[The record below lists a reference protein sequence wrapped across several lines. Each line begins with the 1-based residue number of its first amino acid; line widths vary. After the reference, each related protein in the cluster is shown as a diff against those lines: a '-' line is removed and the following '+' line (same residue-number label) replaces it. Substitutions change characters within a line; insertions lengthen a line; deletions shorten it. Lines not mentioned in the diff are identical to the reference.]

1 MKANN
6 LPVLKTTVPAI
17 ILLLFFLATCP
28 VFSQQLNYTLNRDFL
43 WGFDKYYN
51 NKEVSFQPFIK
62 PYRFEDVKQIK
73 DSTASFPRLLAGTK
87 AEERDKKAKSQIE
100 IYPLISAQGGY
111 DLSSP
116 SRFTNDLAIG
126 GNLLGFIGNK
136 FAFNLKMLA
145 GRQVFNS
152 YQDSVVKQTHV
163 VPGIGFAYRDN
174 TDTFLT
180 RYSYQYY
187 SGYLSYSPNKIFNI
201 QVGQDK
207 HFWGDG
213 YRSLF
218 LSDVSA
224 PYPYLKITT
233 NIWHLTYVNLY
244 TIMKDATNPS
254 GLKKDWLY
262 KYGTFHYLGWN
273 ATKRINIGLFES
285 IIWQGSDSTR
295 HRGYDINYLNPVMFF
310 RPTEYSLGSSDNAF
324 LGFSFKIKILKK
336 QQLYGQLL
344 LDEFVL
350 NAVKADLKHTLN
362 NDTTVKWGWWANKQ
376 AFQVGFKSFDLF
388 TIPRLNFQ
396 SEFNYIR
403 PYTYAHG
410 SVQQNYGNFN
420 EPLAHPLG
428 ANCIETATFL
438 NYRYKRLFVE
448 AKFVYA
454 LYGNDSAGVDFG
466 RNIFVSYINHPSD
479 YGNYTGQGIDTKLTT
494 TSLRFAYMLDTR
506 MDLKI
511 ELGFADR
518 IEKTES
524 ATKQIPYLFLGIRTD
539 LSNLY
544 SDY

>member
-1 MKANN
+1 MC
-6 LPVLKTTVPAI
+6 L
-17 ILLLFFLATCP
+17 TCIKGTYA
-28 VFSQQLNYTLNRDFL
+28 QQLNYTLSRDFL
-43 WGFDKYYN
+43 WGIDNYYN
-51 NKEVSFQPFIK
+51 NKEVNFQPFVK

-73 DSTASFPRLLAGTK
+73 DSTAIFPRLLAGTK
-87 AEERDKKAKSQIE
+87 AEESDKKAKSQIE
-100 IYPLISAQGGY
+100 IYPLITAQAGY

-152 YQDSVVKQTHV
+152 FQDSVVGQTHV
-163 VPGIGFAYRDN
+163 IPGIGFAYLDN
-174 TDTFLT
+174 SDTFLT

-201 QVGQDK
+201 QIGQDK

-224 PYPYLKITT
+224 PYPFLKITT
-233 NIWHLTYVNLY
+233 SIWHLTYVNLY
-244 TIMKDATNPS
+244 TIMKDATHPS
-254 GLKKDWLY
+254 GMKKDWLT
-262 KYGTFHYLGWN
+262 KYATFHYLGWN
-273 ATKRINIGLFES
+273 VTKRINVGLFES
-285 IIWQGSDSTR
+285 IVWQGSDSTR
-295 HRGYDINYLNPVMFF
+295 HRGYDVNYLNPVMFF

-324 LGFSFKIKILKK
+324 VGFSFRIKMFKK

-344 LDEFVL
+344 LDEFLLSEV
-350 NAVKADLKHTLN
+350 VADT
-362 NDTTVKWGWWANKQ
+362 GWWANKQ
-376 AFQVGFKSFDLF
+376 AFQLGFKSFDLF
-388 TIPRLNFQ
+388 KVRHFNFQ
-396 SEFNYIR
+396 TEFNYIR

-410 SVQQNYGNFN
+410 SVQQNYGHFN

-428 ANCIETATFL
+428 ANCMESSTFL
-438 NYRYKRLFVE
+438 NYRYKRLFIE

-454 LYGNDSAGVDFG
+454 YYGGDIGGTDYG
-466 RNIFVSYINHPSD
+466 KNIFISYVNRPSD
-479 YGNYTGQGIDTKLTT
+479 YGNYTGQGFHTRLMTG
-494 TSLRFAYMLDTR
+494 SLRFAYMLDTR
-506 MDLKI
+506 MNLKI

-518 IEKTES
+518 IQQS
-524 ATKQIPYLFLGIRTD
+524 AFATKQIPYVFLGIRTD